1 MTTKLLFWLYCYQ
14 YIYIWKLMKTFLW
27 ALNLVKLSFQQK
39 KEIVALDKK
48 KVNLCPGSKISTQI
62 MSHFTIFVANHDKN
76 LKNNRECELLW
87 KLGKNCVKNLF
98 CWVSICARAVSSMS
112 MGRALNILLDSIY
125 FGMPLATKIGKF
137 DNGWHK
143 TLTPMFRW
151 QQ

>member
-98 CWVSICARAVSSMS
+98 CWVSICARSLKHVNGKGSKY
-112 MGRALNILLDSIY
+112 LTWFDILWKTHY
-125 FGMPLATKIGKF
+125 YPLALSSNF
-137 DNGWHK
+137 
-143 TLTPMFRW
+143 LTVFC
-151 QQ
+151 Q